1 MKVIDSLPSSNSAL
15 AGRADAAPSQT
26 PQAPGGAL
34 GKDQF
39 LELFIAQLKNQDP
52 LNPMDGQEFA
62 AQLAQ
67 FSSVEQLTNI
77 NKQLTEQASLNQMIA
92 LGISTGNAIGTIGH
106 TVTASDNQ
114 VLIGP
119 EGATTVTVD
128 VAGRGDAAKLR
139 IIDENGKTVGSRD
152 LGSVNAGRQSFAI
165 GAAADGLPPGVY
177 RYAIDVTDA
186 AGNPIAVQHYT
197 IARIDG
203 ISSSADGPVLR
214 SGALRI
220 PLISV
225 VEIAAD

>member
-1 MKVIDSLPSSNSAL
+1 VINSVQTNNSA
-15 AGRADAAPSQT
+15 QT
-26 PQAPGGAL
+26 GVPQTAQAPGGAL

-77 NKQLTEQASLNQMIA
+77 NKQLSDQAALGQMIA
-92 LGISTGNAIGTIGH
+92 LGISTGNAIGAIGH

-114 VLIGP
+114 LLIGP
-119 EGATTVTVD
+119 DGASTVTVD
-128 VAGRGDAAKLR
+128 IAGRGSAATLR
-139 IIDENGKTVGSRD
+139 IIDENGQTVGSRN
-152 LGSVNAGRQSFAI
+152 LGSVSAGRQSFAI
-165 GAAADGLPPGVY
+165 GDAADGLAPGVY
-177 RYAIDVTDA
+177 HYVVDVTDA
-186 AGNPIAVQHYT
+186 AGNAIDVQHYT

-203 ISSSADGPVLR
+203 VASSANGPILR
-214 SGALRI
+214 AGPLQI

-225 VEIAAD
+225 VEIARD